1 MTTLPNV
8 NCLSRP
14 EAIETRSASDRV
26 FRRTGQAASEA
37 MRAELQTTPKP
48 GLVDGADCG
57 AHRDMNYALFED
69 SIAAIRP
76 YLLRMAR
83 EARARDPSAG
93 LFETLRRTG
102 LEAERAMFA
111 ATGGVNTH
119 KGQIFV
125 LTLLIAATGSRAGF
139 SAPEARAAVRL
150 MTRGMVERELRQEL
164 RFRPPVSHG
173 EKLFQKFGVAGV
185 RGEAEAGFPVIFETG
200 LPVYRGLIGRGLS
213 PNDAAAETLLHIICA
228 ATDSTVLHRGGM
240 EAHDWVRQMSR
251 KVLTLGGPASAPGR
265 LLLQEMNQSF
275 IERGISPG
283 GSADLLAG
291 TLFLYSLEEAGGH
304 HGRV

>member
-1 MTTLPNV
+1 MTTLPSV

-14 EAIETRSASDRV
+14 EIPEIRSALDRV
-26 FRRTGQAASEA
+26 SRRIGHAASEA
-37 MRAELQTTPKP
+37 MRAELETTPKP
-48 GLVDGADCG
+48 GLVDRADCG
-57 AHRDMNYALFED
+57 AHRDMNYALFER
-69 SIAAIRP
+69 SITAIRP
-76 YLLRMAR
+76 YLLRMAH
-83 EARARDPSAG
+83 EARGCAPSVG

-102 LEAERAMFA
+102 LEAERAMFS

-125 LTLLIAATGSRAGF
+125 LTLLIAATASRADF

-150 MTRGMVERELRQEL
+150 MTRGMVENELRQAL

-173 EKLFQKFGVAGV
+173 EMLFLKYGATGV
-185 RGEAEAGFPVIFETG
+185 RGEAEAGFPAIFETG

-213 PNDAAAETLLHIICA
+213 RNDAAAETLLHIMCA
-228 ATDSTVLHRGGM
+228 AWDSTVLHRGGNQ
-240 EAHDWVRQMSR
+240 ALDRVRQMSR
-251 KVLTLGGPASAPGR
+251 RVLELGALTTAPGR
-265 LLLQEMNQSF
+265 LLLEEVNRSF
-275 IERGISPG
+275 IEHGISPG

-304 HGRV
+304 HVRA

>member
-14 EAIETRSASDRV
+14 ETAETRSGMDRV
-26 FRRTGQAASEA
+26 SRRIGHAASEA
-37 MRAELQTTPKP
+37 MRAELETTPKA
-48 GLVDGADCG
+48 GLVDRVDCG
-57 AHRDMNYALFED
+57 AHRDMNYALFEG

-83 EARARDPSAG
+83 EARGRAPSVE

-102 LEAERAMFA
+102 LEAERSMFS
-111 ATGGVNTH
+111 ATAGVNTH

-125 LTLLIAATGSRAGF
+125 LTLLIAATSSRADF
-139 SAPEARAAVRL
+139 SASDAYAAVRL
-150 MTRGMVERELRQEL
+150 MTRGMVERELRQAL

-173 EKLFQKFGVAGV
+173 EKLFLKFGAAGV
-185 RGEAEAGFPVIFETG
+185 RGEAEAGFPSIFNTG
-200 LPVYRGLIGRGLS
+200 LPVYRGLIRRGVS
-213 PNDAAAETLLHIICA
+213 RNDAAAETLLHITCA
-228 ATDSTVLHRGGM
+228 ANDSTILHRGGK
-240 EAHDWVRQMSR
+240 EALDWVRQMSR
-251 KVLTLGGPASAPGR
+251 KVLDLGALATVPGR
-265 LLLQEMNQSF
+265 LLLEEMNQSF

-304 HGRV
+304 HGRT